1 MRPARRP
8 SPLDAT
14 RASSAPRSPRT
25 RRTALAGAAGLT
37 GLGLVALA
45 AVGPGATT
53 APASAAVVAAPIS
66 SFADAD
72 AFSMAPVGGY
82 ETGVFDESAAEIVA
96 HYAAGQR
103 LLVVNAAAARVEVLD
118 VADPTTPTKL
128 FDLQTTGVL
137 AADGSVVPADAVANS
152 VAVRADGL
160 GVAAVESSPKTDA
173 GWIVF
178 FDAAGDGDALGAV
191 RVGALPDMVAFS
203 PDGTRVIVANEGEP
217 ADDYSADP
225 EGAVSLID
233 VPSTVAVPAQTAVRT
248 ADFHAFE
255 ADGATPVDPA
265 VRIFGGRDDAGTVTA
280 ADPLVRPVSENLEPE
295 YATFSA
301 DGATAWVS
309 LQEAN
314 ALALVDVA
322 SATITDV
329 VPLGTVDR
337 SVVPFDPSDRD
348 GVDGGPAVAI
358 GTWPVQGYL
367 MPDTIDS
374 YEVDGETYI
383 VTANEGDSRD
393 WSAYS
398 EVARVKDLGDDGL
411 APVCDSI
418 DPSLLT
424 DAGLGRL
431 NITTADG
438 LSADESCYETLYTF
452 GGRSFSILDAGGASV
467 FDSGDAFEQLLA
479 EVAPESFNS
488 NHSSTGVDGRSD
500 DKGPE
505 PEGVALGEID
515 GRTYAFIGFER
526 VGGIAVYDVTEPTRA
541 SFTAYVNNRDLAVSA
556 EDEIDA
562 GADPADV
569 LTRAG
574 DLGPEGLAFISADDS
589 PIGEPMLAV
598 GNEVSGSTTM
608 YAISVPTAAEP
619 TTPPA
624 EPTTPPVD
632 PTTPPTTE
640 PTATPT
646 AQPGDP
652 DDGGTIAPVPAPTD
666 GADGSADGI
675 GGSDSGS
682 GQDSDPADAGGAGD
696 DGDDGALAFTGSDAA
711 GLAAGVGAALLALGA
726 GLLMLARRHRA
737 SSK

>member
-8 SPLDAT
+8 SPHDATGVRDAPRASSAT
-14 RASSAPRSPRT
+14 RASSTPRA

-45 AVGPGATT
+45 AVGPA
-53 APASAAVVAAPIS
+53 ASDPAAAAIVAAPIA

-72 AFSMAPVGGY
+72 AFSMAPVGSY
-82 ETGVFDESAAEIVA
+82 ETGVFDQSAAEIVA
-96 HYAAGQR
+96 HYAAEQR

-118 VADPTTPTKL
+118 VADPAEPTKL

-137 AADGSVVPADAVANS
+137 SSDGSVVPADAVANS
-152 VAVRADGL
+152 VSVRADGL
-160 GVAAVESSPKTDA
+160 GAVAVESSPKTAA

-178 FDAAGDGDALGAV
+178 FDAAGDGEALGAV

-203 PDGTRVIVANEGEP
+203 PDGTRLIVANEGEP
-217 ADDYSADP
+217 ADYYTVDP
-225 EGAVSLID
+225 EGTISLID
-233 VPSTVAVPAQTAVRT
+233 APATVSVPAQTAVRT

-265 VRIFGGRDDAGTVTA
+265 VRIFGGRADAGTVTD

-295 YATFSA
+295 YATFSS
-301 DGATAWVS
+301 DGSTAWVS

-314 ALALVDVA
+314 ALAIVDVA
-322 SATITDV
+322 TATVTEV

-348 GVDGGPAVAI
+348 GADGGPAISI

-374 YEVDGETYI
+374 YEADGDTYI

-431 NITTADG
+431 NITTANG
-438 LSADESCYETLYTF
+438 LSADRSCYETLYTF
-452 GGRSFSILDAGGASV
+452 GGRSFSILDAAGTSV

-488 NHSSTGVDGRSD
+488 NHTATGVDGRSD

-541 SFTAYVNNRDLAVSA
+541 SFTAYVNNRDLSVSA
-556 EDEIDA
+556 EDEIDD

-574 DLGPEGLAFISADDS
+574 DLGPEGLAFVSAADS
-589 PIGEPMLAV
+589 PTGEPLLAV

-608 YAISVPTAAEP
+608 YAISVPAAVEP
-619 TTPPA
+619 TVPPVDPSA
-624 EPTTPPVD
+624 PPVD
-632 PTTPPTTE
+632 PTVPPVDPTVPPTTE
-640 PTATPT
+640 PGDGSTAVPLPTPT
-646 AQPGDP
+646 GDAGDP
-652 DDGGTIAPVPAPTD
+652 GVGS
-666 GADGSADGI
+666 DGS
-675 GGSDSGS
+675 
-682 GQDSDPADAGGAGD
+682 GGAGD
-696 DGDDGALAFTGSDAA
+696 AADDGELAFTGSDTAW
-711 GLAAGVGAALLALGA
+711 LVLPVGAALLALGT
-726 GLLMLARRHRA
+726 GLLLLARRRRA
-737 SSK
+737 ASK